1 MRTSAN
7 LQLPAEKHL
16 ANPLFDENGFLTDKA
31 QWNRQLASELASEEG
46 ISSLT
51 MKHWRT
57 INYVRERFL
66 RFEQPPLLRLMCRD
80 TGLDRFEVKSMF
92 GSCRAMWRIAGLPNP
107 GEEARSYMS

>member
-1 MRTSAN
+1 MRTTSATQHPVEN
-7 LQLPAEKHL
+7 HL
-16 ANPLFDENGFLTDKA
+16 ANPLFDANGFLTDKSE
-31 QWNRQLASELASEEG
+31 WNRQLASQMAAEEG
-46 ISSLT
+46 IESLT
-51 MKHWRT
+51 LNHWRT

-80 TGLDRFEVKSMF
+80 TGLDRFEVKSLF